1 MFTLQT
7 VGGSSSMEA
16 KSGSLFQRL
25 KSRRYLSTFTI
36 SLTLAVGILIGTV
49 VSREVKGKENANL
62 SADAAQVQVP
72 APEQLSITFSRIAKQ
87 MEPAVVNINTESTI
101 KPPTNRRRRGA
112 PQGDD
117 NGNGDPFQDFFD
129 RFFGGPNGQQAPE
142 AMRERSLGSVVIVDP
157 RGYILTNNH
166 VVERA
171 DRIRVQLQDEPEGVL
186 HDAKVIGVDRE
197 TDLAVVKI
205 DGKRELPSAKLG
217 NSDSMQVGDWV
228 LAIGSPFG
236 LNSTVTAGIVSATG
250 RNIVPQ
256 RQFQSMIQTDA
267 AINPGNSGGPLV
279 NMRGEVVGINTAIFT
294 EGAGYEGVGFALPS
308 NVAAKVYNQL
318 ISPDHRVSR
327 GSIGVEFNA
336 QPNPALAQVYGVK
349 SGVIVSNV
357 RAGGPADQAGIKQG
371 DAITSVDGKPVK
383 NGDELVGEISG
394 LKPGSKATLAFL
406 RNGKPQE
413 ATVTIADRAKL
424 YSDLLG
430 ENEGGPESPAPTE
443 SKLGLSVGNLTPD
456 VASRLGTPPGKG
468 VIVQDVKNGSF
479 ADEDLGL
486 QRGAVILEVNRK
498 PVNSEDDFRKVQ
510 AELKSGEAVAL
521 LIHPSRSRPGTTV
534 FAAGTLP

>member
-1 MFTLQT
+1 
-7 VGGSSSMEA
+7 MEPQ
-16 KSGSLFQRL
+16 SGSWLQRI
-25 KSRRYLSTFTI
+25 KSRRYLSTLTVT
-36 SLTLAVGILIGTV
+36 LTLAVGILIGTV

-62 SADAAQVQVP
+62 SADATPLQVP
-72 APEQLSITFSRIAKQ
+72 APEQLSNTFSRIAKQ

-129 RFFGGPNGQQAPE
+129 RFFGGPNGPQAPE
-142 AMRERSLGSVVIVDP
+142 GMRERSLGSGVIVDP

-250 RNIVPQ
+250 RNIVPG

-279 NMRGEVVGINTAIFT
+279 NMRGEVIGINTAIYT
-294 EGAGYEGVGFALPS
+294 ESSGYQGVGFAMPS
-308 NVAAKVYNQL
+308 KTVADVYNDL
-318 ISPDHRVSR
+318 IGADHKVTR
-327 GSIGVEFNA
+327 GSIGVGF
-336 QPNPALAQVYGVK
+336 QPQNPAVERIYGVK
-349 SGVIVSNV
+349 SGVTVSNV
-357 RAGGPADQAGIKQG
+357 TAGGPADQVGIKRG
-371 DAITSVDGKPVK
+371 DTIVTVNGSPVK
-383 NGDELVGEISG
+383 NGDELVDKVSH
-394 LKPGSKATLAFL
+394 LKPGDKAKIGYI
-406 RNGKPQE
+406 RNGKE
-413 ATVTIADRAKL
+413 DTATLTIANRAKL
-424 YSDLLG
+424 YSG
-430 ENEGGPESPAPTE
+430 
-443 SKLGLSVGNLTPD
+443 
-456 VASRLGTPPGKG
+456 RL
-468 VIVQDVKNGSF
+468 
-479 ADEDLGL
+479 
-486 QRGAVILEVNRK
+486 
-498 PVNSEDDFRKVQ
+498 
-510 AELKSGEAVAL
+510 
-521 LIHPSRSRPGTTV
+521 
-534 FAAGTLP
+534 

>member
-1 MFTLQT
+1 
-7 VGGSSSMEA
+7 MEPQ
-16 KSGSLFQRL
+16 SGSWLQRL
-25 KSRRYLSTFTI
+25 KSRRYLSTLTI

-49 VSREVKGKENANL
+49 VSLGVKGKENANL
-62 SADAAQVQVP
+62 SADAAQLQVP
-72 APEQLSITFSRIAKQ
+72 APEQLSNTFSRIAKQ

-101 KPPTNRRRRGA
+101 KAPTNRRRRGA

-117 NGNGDPFQDFFD
+117 NNNDPFQDFFD
-129 RFFGGPNGQQAPE
+129 RFFGGPNGSQAPE
-142 AMRERSLGSVVIVDP
+142 GMRERSLGSGVIVDP

-279 NMRGEVVGINTAIFT
+279 NMRGEVIGINTAIYT
-294 EGAGYEGVGFALPS
+294 ESSGYQGVGFAMPS
-308 NVAAKVYNQL
+308 KTVAGVYNDL
-318 ISPDHRVSR
+318 IGADHKVTR
-327 GSIGVEFNA
+327 GSIGVGF
-336 QPNPALAQVYGVK
+336 QPQNPAVERIYGVK
-349 SGVIVSNV
+349 SGVTVSNV
-357 RAGGPADQAGIKQG
+357 TA
-371 DAITSVDGKPVK
+371 
-383 NGDELVGEISG
+383 
-394 LKPGSKATLAFL
+394 
-406 RNGKPQE
+406 
-413 ATVTIADRAKL
+413 
-424 YSDLLG
+424 
-430 ENEGGPESPAPTE
+430 
-443 SKLGLSVGNLTPD
+443 
-456 VASRLGTPPGKG
+456 
-468 VIVQDVKNGSF
+468 
-479 ADEDLGL
+479 
-486 QRGAVILEVNRK
+486 
-498 PVNSEDDFRKVQ
+498 
-510 AELKSGEAVAL
+510 
-521 LIHPSRSRPGTTV
+521 
-534 FAAGTLP
+534 

>member
-1 MFTLQT
+1 
-7 VGGSSSMEA
+7 MEPQ
-16 KSGSLFQRL
+16 SGSWLQRL
-25 KSRRYLSTFTI
+25 KSRRYLSTLTI
-36 SLTLAVGILIGTV
+36 TLTLAVGILIGTV
-49 VSREVKGKENANL
+49 VSLGVKGKENANL
-62 SADAAQVQVP
+62 SADAAQLQVP
-72 APEQLSITFSRIAKQ
+72 APEQLSNTFSRIAKQ

-117 NGNGDPFQDFFD
+117 NNNDPFQDFFD
-129 RFFGGPNGQQAPE
+129 RFFGGPNGPQAPE
-142 AMRERSLGSVVIVDP
+142 GMRERSLGSGVIVDP

-186 HDAKVIGVDRE
+186 HDAKVIGTDRE

-205 DGKRELPSAKLG
+205 EAKRELPSAKLG

-294 EGAGYEGVGFALPS
+294 EGAGYEGVGFAMPS

-336 QPNPALAQVYGVK
+336 LPNPALAQVYGVK
-349 SGVIVSNV
+349 ARGIVSNV

-383 NGDELVGEISG
+383 NGDELVNEISG
-394 LKPGSKATLAFL
+394 LKPGSKAKLGFL
-406 RNGKPQE
+406 RNGKEQE
-413 ATVTIADRAKL
+413 ARVTLADRAKL

-430 ENEGGPESPAPTE
+430 DNEAGPESTVPTE
-443 SKLGLSVGNLTPD
+443 SKLGLSVGNVTSDL
-456 VASRLGTPPGKG
+456 ASRMGTPPGKG
-468 VIVQDVKNGSF
+468 VIVEDVKNGSF

-486 QRGAVILEVNRK
+486 QRGDVILEVNRK
-498 PVNSEDDFRKVQ
+498 PVNNEDDFRKAQ
-510 AELKSGEAVAL
+510 AELKSGQAVAL
-521 LIHPSRSRPGTTV
+521 LIHPARSRPGTTV